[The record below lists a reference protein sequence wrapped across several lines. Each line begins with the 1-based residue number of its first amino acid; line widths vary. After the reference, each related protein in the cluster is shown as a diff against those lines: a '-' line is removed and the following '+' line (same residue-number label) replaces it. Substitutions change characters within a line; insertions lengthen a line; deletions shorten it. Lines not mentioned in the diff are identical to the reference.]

1 MKLLEI
7 SDNRIR
13 QYIDTRLVTFGGL
26 KIFLV
31 IGL

>member
-13 QYIDTRLVTFGGL
+13 QYIDITVVTFGGL